1 MKIQSALH
9 KILQGQG
16 LSEEEMMEAM
26 DEIMEGQAGEA
37 SIAAFLTA
45 LRMKGETVAEI
56 VGAAK
61 VMRRKAETLDITA
74 DPVVDTCGTGGDRS
88 GTFNIS
94 TTAAFVVA
102 GAGIAVA
109 KHGNRAVSSASGS
122 ADVLRCLG
130 VNIEADR
137 VTVKRCVEQAG
148 IGFLFAPLMHKAMK
162 HAAIVRRE
170 LGFRTIFNLLGPLT
184 NPARAHAQVVGVYDD
199 RWTTPIAQA
208 LRELGCRR
216 ALVVHGEDGL
226 DEITLTD
233 GTYVADLDGG
243 EIREY
248 SIAPEDFGFQRCS
261 AEELQG
267 GIPEENAVL
276 TRDLLKGA
284 AGAKRDIVLLN
295 AAAGIVVS
303 GKADSLEQG
312 LELARRSLDSG
323 AAYRKLQ
330 DLIQISNS

>member
-1 MKIQSALH
+1 MKIQNALH

-16 LSEEEMMEAM
+16 LSEGEMMEAM
-26 DEIMEGQAGEA
+26 DEIMEGEAGEA

-61 VMRRKAETLDITA
+61 AMRRKAESLDIAA

-94 TTAAFVVA
+94 TTSAFVVA
-102 GAGIAVA
+102 GVGIAVA

-130 VNIEADR
+130 VNIEADLA
-137 VTVKRCVEQAG
+137 TVKRCVEQAG
-148 IGFLFAPLMHKAMK
+148 IGFLFAPVMHKAMK
-162 HAAIVRRE
+162 HAAIVRRQ

-184 NPARAHAQVVGVYDD
+184 NPARANAQVVGVYDGQ
-199 RWTTPIAQA
+199 WTTPIAQA
-208 LRELGCRR
+208 LKELGCRR

-233 GTYVADLDGG
+233 RTRVSELEDGK
-243 EIREY
+243 IREY
-248 SIAPEDFGFQRCS
+248 AIAPEEFGLQRCP

-276 TRDLLKGA
+276 LRDLLKGQ

-295 AAAGIVVS
+295 AAAGILVS
-303 GKADSLEQG
+303 GKAGSLEQG

>member
-1 MKIQSALH
+1 MKIQNALH

-16 LSEEEMMEAM
+16 LSEEEMMGAM
-26 DEIMEGQAGEA
+26 DEIMEGEAGEA

-61 VMRRKAETLDITA
+61 AMRRKAESLDIAA

-94 TTAAFVVA
+94 TTSAFVVA

-130 VNIEADR
+130 VNIEADLA
-137 VTVKRCVEQAG
+137 TVKRCVEQAG
-148 IGFLFAPLMHKAMK
+148 IGFLFAPVMHKAMK
-162 HAAIVRRE
+162 HAAIVRRQ

-184 NPARAHAQVVGVYDD
+184 NPAGAHAQVVGVYDD
-199 RWTTPIAQA
+199 QWTTPIAQA
-208 LRELGCRR
+208 LKELGCRR

-233 GTYVADLDGG
+233 RTRVSELKDGK
-243 EIREY
+243 IREY
-248 SIAPEDFGFQRCS
+248 AIAPEEFGLQRCL

-276 TRDLLKGA
+276 TRDLLKGQ

-295 AAAGIVVS
+295 ASAGIVVS

-330 DLIQISNS
+330 DLVQISNS